1 MHAWNFQSG
10 RGIDSFGIVE
20 QRDAFHGY
28 DVCRIGHRCERLG
41 AAVIGAEP
49 SGATRRAGCA
59 VVIAEIAGIIA
70 ATAACHRG
78 QVINTAG
85 ADRTPPTD
93 AKGPAARS
101 PPSRTI
107 GAATGK
113 TADARPL
120 SAAQHMP
127 WLLALKVTPD
137 QS

>member
-1 MHAWNFQSG
+1 MTSFAVSASESWSSAMHSTAMMSTVLVIVASG
-10 RGIDSFGIVE
+10 G
-20 QRDAFHGY
+20 
-28 DVCRIGHRCERLG
+28 
-41 AAVIGAEP
+41 GAEP
-49 SGATRRAGCA
+49 SGATRRTGCA
-59 VVIAEIAGIIA
+59 VVIAESAGITA
-70 ATAACHRG
+70 TTAACHRG
-78 QVINTAG
+78 QIINTAG
-85 ADRTPPTD
+85 ADRTPATD

-107 GAATGK
+107 RAATGK